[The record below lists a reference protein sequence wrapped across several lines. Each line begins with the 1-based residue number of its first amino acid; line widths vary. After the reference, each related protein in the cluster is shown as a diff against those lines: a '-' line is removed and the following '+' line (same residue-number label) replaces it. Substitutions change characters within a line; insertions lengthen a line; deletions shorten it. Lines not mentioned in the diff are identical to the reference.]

1 MQNTK
6 TIDQDLDFLAVLR
19 TLAVAYEDISIIK
32 MQQTRNTILMA
43 RNYIGHLKNI
53 LESIQTAGAGSLIQ
67 RGLLKKKKP
76 LATVVVTANTK
87 FQGDITRRI
96 FEHFSRNN
104 KNPGDIYVI
113 GKIGREFMH
122 DYDKDLKYTDFEVSD
137 IDISMKDLQ
146 PFLQYLLQYQEV
158 NVYYALFKNL
168 ITQDPASVD
177 IGNKYLLSLQE
188 ATQGI
193 NNSNNPTF
201 LFEPSVEEISTFV
214 NDNSIALMLLQTIY
228 ETQLARFASRMKAM
242 DLLIQ
247 RIDEDSDVIKHT
259 QRKIQRQVENGKQL
273 ERLTGLSL
281 WQ

>member
-1 MQNTK
+1 MQNSK
-6 TIDQDLDFLAVLR
+6 TLEQDFDFLAVLR

-53 LESIQTAGAGSLIQ
+53 LESIQTAGSGSTIQ
-67 RGLLKKKKP
+67 RGIQKKKKP
-76 LATVVVTANTK
+76 LATVVITANTK
-87 FQGDITRRI
+87 FQGDISRRI
-96 FEHFSRNN
+96 FEHFARNN

-113 GKIGREFMH
+113 GKIGKEFMYE
-122 DYDKDLKYTDFEVSD
+122 YDKRLKYTDFEVSD

-177 IGNKYLLSLQE
+177 IGNKYLLSLEEQGQDMQRP
-188 ATQGI
+188 AT
-193 NNSNNPTF
+193 PTF
-201 LFEPSVEEISTFV
+201 LFEPSVDEIGTFV

-247 RIDEDSDVIKHT
+247 RIDEDSTMIRHT
-259 QRKIQRQVENGKQL
+259 ERKLQRQVENSKQL
-273 ERLTGLSL
+273 ERLTGVAL
-281 WQ
+281 W

>member
-1 MQNTK
+1 MQNSK
-6 TIDQDLDFLAVLR
+6 NLEQDLDFLTVLR

-43 RNYIGHLKNI
+43 RKYIDQLKNI
-53 LESIQTAGAGSLIQ
+53 LESIQAAGSTSPLNHGIA
-67 RGLLKKKKP
+67 KKKKP

-96 FEHFSRNN
+96 FEHFAHSNR
-104 KNPGDIYVI
+104 NPGDIYVI
-113 GKIGREFMH
+113 GKIGNELMH
-122 DYDKDLKYTDFEVSD
+122 DYDKNIKYTDFEVSD

-146 PFLQYLLQYQEV
+146 PFLQYLLQYQEI

-177 IGNKYLLSLQE
+177 IGNKYLLSLE
-188 ATQGI
+188 APDQIDKKKT
-193 NNSNNPTF
+193 PTF
-201 LFEPSVEEISTFV
+201 LFEPSVEEIGTFV

-247 RIDEDSDVIKHT
+247 RIDDDSVTIKHV
-259 QRKIQRQVENGKQL
+259 QRKLQRQVENSKQL
-273 ERLTGLSL
+273 ERLTGVAL
-281 WQ
+281 W